1 MVEANE
7 NKRKNN
13 LEEALNYGLINK
25 HVVEMVDKFTSKNN
39 LNKSIFVDG
48 IIDPGVKSADSLISK
63 MYRKTHI
70 DLNNEF
76 SLRDIKDIIRCSII
90 VDNYNQVIPLIRE
103 LRKSIPSLKGDIC
116 ENETGYMGIHLSLI
130 IDGFNAEIQ
139 ISTREAWY
147 AKQAGEEIYERW
159 RNFSLAKEV
168 SELCTLTK
176 KTEKEE
182 KLQKLFSHY
191 NLKNIQLD
199 YCRSMFSSL
208 HKYTKLDKLKENI
221 NAVLYLNT
229 YNHNELGNNNNLTKY
244 NIKIKD
250 VKDKQ
255 ELLDSCHDYIALAN
269 IVKKDLLEY
278 ANKALNIVKNTQEL
292 DNNLTEEEKKF
303 MTLKKKYF
311 SLITKQMKDNFNG
324 EFEVSKYT
332 SKLNKIANKFAFDN
346 ISYLDNSS
354 IDDLIIDSNNEDI
367 SKLEEIVRRDI
378 FSKNYF
384 LSLININNKDN

>member
-1 MVEANE
+1 MVEANK
-7 NKRKNN
+7 NKEQNKISDA
-13 LEEALNYGLINK
+13 LEYGLINK

-39 LNKSIFVDG
+39 LSKSVFVDG

-70 DLNNEF
+70 ELDKEF

-103 LRKSIPSLKGDIC
+103 LRKNIPSLKGDIC

-168 SELCTLTK
+168 SELWTLTS
-176 KTEKEE
+176 KEE
-182 KLQKLFSHY
+182 KDDKIQKLFSHY
-191 NLKNIQLD
+191 NLKNIQLN
-199 YCRSMFSSL
+199 YCKSMFSSL

-229 YNHNELGNNNNLTKY
+229 YNHSELNNNNLTKY

-269 IVKKDLLEY
+269 ILKKDLLEY

-324 EFEVSKYT
+324 EFEVSKYIA
-332 SKLNKIANKFAFDN
+332 KLNKIANKFAFNN
-346 ISYLDNSS
+346 ISYLDSNL
-354 IDDLIIDSNNEDI
+354 IDALTLDSNDEDI
-367 SKLEEIVRRDI
+367 AKLEEIVRRDI
-378 FSKNYF
+378 FSQNYF
-384 LSLININNKDN
+384 LSLIDINNKDN